1 MTPSRR
7 TLLKAGGAATL
18 CGLAPAAWAQTAWQP
33 TERITYVLG
42 VAPGGSVDTYARG
55 VQEAL
60 TLITGEPQ
68 RLASNA
74 ALARSIEHRFPYLDP
89 LNHLQVELMRRYRNR
104 REGQDG
110 VARLERGIHLSIN
123 GIAAGLRNTG

>member
-1 MTPSRR
+1 VELVEDKAAAKRIFA
-7 TLLKAGGAATL
+7 LLKAE
-18 CGLAPAAWAQTAWQP
+18 WQ
-33 TERITYVLG
+33 R
-42 VAPGGSVDTYARG
+42 
-55 VQEAL
+55 VQDAL

-104 REGQDG
+104 KDGQDE
-110 VARLERGIHLSIN
+110 VERLQRGIHLSIN